1 MNYRCIHVT
10 NKIARF
16 ASHNH
21 TARLTLPSKRLPVL
35 PVPRLVAVYAKAK
48 QIATKPGYKFGVQ
61 LSVAELLSQAGVEK
75 KSPGLVSRVAQ
86 PVTRAPIF
94 VSLARHPALAKGV
107 DSYFLLT
114 LVLSLLQHP
123 QIAPATAPAPAPLF
137 LGSFLHLCRLFL
149 SGRSFAIGI

>member
-1 MNYRCIHVT
+1 MT
-10 NKIARF
+10 NKIARL

-21 TARLTLPSKRLPVL
+21 TARLALPPKRSPVL

-75 KSPGLVSRVAQ
+75 KSPGLVSGVSQ

-94 VSLARHPALAKGV
+94 VSLARHPTLAK
-107 DSYFLLT
+107 D
-114 LVLSLLQHP
+114 
-123 QIAPATAPAPAPLF
+123 
-137 LGSFLHLCRLFL
+137 
-149 SGRSFAIGI
+149 